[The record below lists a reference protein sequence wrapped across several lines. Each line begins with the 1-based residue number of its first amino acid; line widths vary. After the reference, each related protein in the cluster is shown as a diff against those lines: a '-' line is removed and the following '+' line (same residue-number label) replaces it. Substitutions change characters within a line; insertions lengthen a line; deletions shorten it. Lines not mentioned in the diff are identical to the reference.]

1 MSSGHFVLGDVV
13 GAIYNK
19 TQTREWETTGIP
31 GNKSRTLVRNTLQTD
46 VQFQD
51 KMRVYIEEAQ
61 LEWDTMDL
69 TKIPRRW
76 DVLDLIDVPTRT
88 FYENRLHLDTDGG
101 LWQLAEITRQC
112 SCCGHI
118 LASHGRNGKLLSCA
132 TCKTVHYCDRAC
144 QKRDWKQVHK
154 SVCGVSSETQPL
166 QEAMH
171 TCIRALSLMTLCA
184 GREYAPTKVK
194 STAGALGECFS
205 FDEDATCDVDDA
217 APIYTMTADPVNNA
231 VCNHFRRTK
240 ESGRVLFPIWD
251 TVADNL
257 VFVPISPDFMKNALG
272 FDDTFTEHCRTCTE
286 NNDNVYFLLLCGK
299 QGCAG
304 ANTWVSVPGT
314 RRKLCQKARGATKLG
329 AK

>member
-1 MSSGHFVLGDVV
+1 MQES
-13 GAIYNK
+13 
-19 TQTREWETTGIP
+19 
-31 GNKSRTLVRNTLQTD
+31 KSRELLKGVLRTQDEFLCRVGGY
-46 VQFQD
+46 VQ
-51 KMRVYIEEAQ
+51 
-61 LEWDTMDL
+61 
-69 TKIPRRW
+69 
-76 DVLDLIDVPTRT
+76 RT
-88 FYENRLHLDTDGG
+88 GGKQSFYENRMACFSSDLMWENLDAG
-101 LWQLAEITRQC
+101 RQC
-112 SCCGHI
+112 RCCGQM
-118 LASHGRNGKLLSCA
+118 LVSAGGGGGVKLMCCGV
-132 TCKTVHYCDRAC
+132 CKMVHYCDRAC

-154 SVCGVSSETQPL
+154 SVCGVSSETKPL

-184 GREYAPTKVK
+184 GREYAPTRVK

-217 APIYTMTADPVNNA
+217 AGIYTMRVDPVNNA

-251 TVADNL
+251 TAADNL